1 MKENQWLFVRS
12 FSRYSRKHTSNANM
26 AAETRHLPKS
36 DGFIHGRQCS
46 SPFAQRIYLSLFFFF
61 FSFLISVYWPPQ
73 GYRRSLFHVLSNFVQ
88 LVRFAVECRALHPP
102 IPKRAHLV
110 LKRRVTH
117 QSSHLRPHQGVNP
130 SSIARCHKQNI
141 WVSSMTIMAGW
152 TVRIIFTDGKA

>member
-1 MKENQWLFVRS
+1 MKENQWLSVKS

-26 AAETRHLPKS
+26 AAETRHLLRS

-46 SPFAQRIYLSLFFFF
+46 SPFAQRIYSWLFWVCD
-61 FSFLISVYWPPQ
+61 ISPYIDHPQ

-117 QSSHLRPHQGVNP
+117 QSSHPRPHQGVNP

-141 WVSSMTIMAGW
+141 WVSSANIMAGW
-152 TVRIIFTDGKA
+152 TVRIIFTDDKA